1 MEKIKRFF
9 STTMVY
15 FTGNVLSKLVV
26 FFLLPLYTAKIN
38 PEQYGVYDL
47 VIAFVNLIAPIIFI
61 QIWDGMFR
69 VSFDYPDNK
78 DKYKIIS
85 NSLLVCLLGGI
96 VYTAIF
102 AIVQHLLY
110 IEYAVYVF
118 LYGLLYS
125 IYYMYGY
132 ICRVFLD
139 NKLYVVS
146 GLVNTL
152 LTAIINVILI
162 LAFNWDVKSLY
173 LAPAIGM
180 FVQILIVE
188 LKYKAIKNFK
198 FNYINKN
205 EITKMIKFSAPLCL
219 AAISYWLL
227 NGFSKVLITNILGAS
242 ENGLFAIATRFSSM
256 VVLIMTVFQYAW
268 NELAYLMSND
278 ENRVKIYNTCID
290 LLFKFVILGS
300 AGVCIVIKLIFPYI
314 INEQYSLALYII
326 PATII
331 GSMMNSMSDFIGTLF
346 MTEKKTNNIMYST
359 MIAAA
364 INIVL
369 GIVLTKAF
377 ELHGATIA
385 LLIAFTLL
393 MIIRLIKAKKQFN
406 IDYKLQNSLWL
417 VCVLIIAVIEYY
429 LVQNIAVDICALLVI
444 GGLFL
449 LSVRKYINVIWTSV
463 LKNKLVSR
471 GKNGTI

>member
-1 MEKIKRFF
+1 MEKAKQFLG
-9 STTMVY
+9 TTAVY
-15 FTGNVLSKLVV
+15 FTGSVLSKLIMI
-26 FFLLPLYTAKIN
+26 FLLPLYTSKIDSA
-38 PEQYGVYDL
+38 EYGAFDFTVVLINL
-47 VIAFVNLIAPIIFI
+47 VAPLMLMY
-61 QIWDGMFR
+61 IWDGMFR
-69 VSFDYPDNK
+69 VSFDYPDNEG
-78 DKYKIIS
+78 KYKVIS
-85 NSLLVCLLGGI
+85 NSLVVCLVGAI
-96 VYTAIF
+96 TYTTLF
-102 AIVQHLLY
+102 AIVQSLVN
-110 IEYAVYVF
+110 IECTIYLFV
-118 LYGLLYS
+118 YGLIFAFQYVYS
-125 IYYMYGY
+125 N

-139 NKLYVVS
+139 NKLYAVS
-146 GLVNTL
+146 GLINTL
-152 LTAIINVILI
+152 LTAVINVVLI
-162 LAFNWDVKSLY
+162 LVFNWGVESLY
-173 LAPAIGM
+173 LAPTIGM
-180 FVQILIVE
+180 FVQILIIE
-188 LKYKAIKNFK
+188 IKYKTIKNFK
-198 FNYINKN
+198 FSHINKS
-205 EITKMIKFSAPLCL
+205 EIAKMIKFSAPLCL

-227 NGFSKVLITNILGAS
+227 SGFTRLVITNILGAS

-463 LKNKLVSR
+463 LKNKLASR